1 MAWEKGGA
9 WMGERAW
16 EKGEVAE
23 WHVGEWIEGSLSVGS
38 DEE

>member
-9 WMGERAW
+9 RMGERAW
-16 EKGEVAE
+16 EKREVAE
-23 WHVGEWIEGSLSVGS
+23 WHVGARIEGSLSVGS